1 MNLQKNSPVEMPSK
15 FIVISFVRLDLAH
28 FSQDRTSE
36 MLEIYGLG
44 FVFASLLGLLSGVFM
59 ISTQA

>member
-1 MNLQKNSPVEMPSK
+1 LSSRSCASTSL
-15 FIVISFVRLDLAH
+15 ISA
-28 FSQDRTSE
+28 RTSE